1 MEPPNLDNASIKIW
15 VDAQLSTIVAKWL
28 KEDFGFD
35 ANSLKFL
42 GLRDADDEIIFFA
55 ARKQNAIILTK
66 DIDLKNLL
74 DRHGQPPKIIRLTI
88 GNTSNQIVR
97 KAIIKHIDFIIDY
110 LVVQDKPY
118 LEITD

>member
-1 MEPPNLDNASIKIW
+1 MEQPEIDNASILVW
-15 VDAQLSTIVAKWL
+15 VDAHLSTIIAKWL
-28 KEDFGFD
+28 RDDFGLS

-55 ARKQNAIILTK
+55 AREANAIILTK
-66 DIDLKNLL
+66 DIDLKILQN
-74 DRHGQPPKIIRLTI
+74 RHGQPPKIIRLTI
-88 GNTSNQIVR
+88 GNTSNIVVR
-97 KAIIKHIDFIIDY
+97 NALAKNLNFILDY